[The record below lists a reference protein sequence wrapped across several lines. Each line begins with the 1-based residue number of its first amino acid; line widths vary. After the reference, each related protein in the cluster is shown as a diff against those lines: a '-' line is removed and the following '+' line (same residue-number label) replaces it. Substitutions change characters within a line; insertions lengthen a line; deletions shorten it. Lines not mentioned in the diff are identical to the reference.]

1 MIVLEVT
8 AMPRRPEVVVPYKG
22 NVHKVLQTK
31 VPANIRQRFDD
42 LSDLSGL
49 SAPEILRHCIHRA
62 LDEVEAQIRSG
73 DIPPEPYLVKDLTT
87 KVRRPTPVPL
97 RTEIGAP
104 LSLLSLIEHG
114 IFPDGYVEEEP
125 PEWARP
131 AEEPV
136 VEELPATPEI
146 AEEPSPRPRRRRRG

>member
-1 MIVLEVT
+1 
-8 AMPRRPEVVVPYKG
+8 MPRKPEVVVPYTG

-31 VPANIRQRFDD
+31 VPAEIRQRFDD
-42 LSDLSGL
+42 LSEISGL

-62 LDEVEAQIRSG
+62 FEEVDAQIRSG
-73 DIPPEPYLVKDLTT
+73 DIPPEPYLVHDLKT

-104 LSLLSLIEHG
+104 PSLLSLIKNG
-114 IFPDGYVEEEP
+114 VFPDDYVPEEP

-131 AEEPV
+131 ADEPV
-136 VEELPATPEI
+136 VEELPATPVV
-146 AEEPSPRPRRRRRG
+146 ADPPPRRRRRG